1 VRAPANLSGI
11 TISADILTVPQER
24 AHDIPGSI
32 DTNISRGNPMKRIT
46 VVLAALVGLF
56 VLTNSAEASVL
67 RVVVVETNDVAA
79 YMGQLNTLRASL
91 QRLGS
96 KSTVRAWRARFAGP
110 NAGSIVV
117 AVEYADMASFAAEDS
132 MIAKD
137 AEYQATLKSMSQVR
151 KIVSDS
157 LYEELK

>member
-1 VRAPANLSGI
+1 
-11 TISADILTVPQER
+11 
-24 AHDIPGSI
+24 
-32 DTNISRGNPMKRIT
+32 MKRFT
-46 VVLAALVGLF
+46 VMLAAVAGLF
-56 VLTNSAEASVL
+56 VLASSAEANVL

-79 YMGQLNTLRASL
+79 YMGQLNTIRASL

-110 NAGSIVV
+110 NAGSVVV
-117 AVEYADMASFAAEDS
+117 AIEYADMASFAAEDS

-137 AEYQATLKSMSQVR
+137 AEYQATLKSMNQVR

>member
-1 VRAPANLSGI
+1 MKR
-11 TISADILTVPQER
+11 LTVML
-24 AHDIPGSI
+24 
-32 DTNISRGNPMKRIT
+32 T
-46 VVLAALVGLF
+46 ALVGLF
-56 VLTNSAEASVL
+56 VLANAAEANVL
-67 RVVVVETNDVAA
+67 RVVVVETNDVTA

-117 AVEYADMASFAAEDS
+117 AVEYADMASFAAEDA

-137 AEYQATLKSMSQVR
+137 PEYQATLKSMSQVR

>member
-1 VRAPANLSGI
+1 MKR
-11 TISADILTVPQER
+11 LTV
-24 AHDIPGSI
+24 
-32 DTNISRGNPMKRIT
+32 M
-46 VVLAALVGLF
+46 LAALVGLF
-56 VLTNSAEASVL
+56 ALVSSAEATVL
-67 RVVVVETNDVAA
+67 RVVVIETNDVAA
-79 YMGQLNTLRASL
+79 YMGHLNTLKASM
-91 QRLGS
+91 QRIGS

-117 AVEYADMASFAAEDS
+117 AVEYADLATFAADDA

-137 AEYQATLKSMSQVR
+137 AEYQATLKSMSQMR

>member
-1 VRAPANLSGI
+1 MKR
-11 TISADILTVPQER
+11 LTV
-24 AHDIPGSI
+24 
-32 DTNISRGNPMKRIT
+32 M
-46 VVLAALVGLF
+46 LAAVVGLF
-56 VLTNSAEASVL
+56 VLANTADATVL
-67 RVVVVETNDVAA
+67 RVVVVETNDVTA
-79 YMGQLNTLRASL
+79 YMGQLNTLKASM

-117 AVEYADMASFAAEDS
+117 AVEYADMATLAAEDS

-137 AEYQATLKSMSQVR
+137 AEYQATLKSMTQMR

>member
-1 VRAPANLSGI
+1 MKR
-11 TISADILTVPQER
+11 LTV
-24 AHDIPGSI
+24 
-32 DTNISRGNPMKRIT
+32 M
-46 VVLAALVGLF
+46 LAAVVGLF
-56 VLTNSAEASVL
+56 ALASSAEATVL

-79 YMGQLNTLRASL
+79 YMGQVNTLRASM

-96 KSTVRAWRARFAGP
+96 KSTVRVWRARFAGP

-117 AVEYADMASFAAEDS
+117 AVEYADMATFAKEDS
-132 MIAKD
+132 MIASD
-137 AEYQATLKSMSQVR
+137 AQYQATLKTMSQMR

>member
-1 VRAPANLSGI
+1 
-11 TISADILTVPQER
+11 
-24 AHDIPGSI
+24 
-32 DTNISRGNPMKRIT
+32 MKRYT
-46 VVLAALVGLF
+46 VMLAALVGLF
-56 VLTNSAEASVL
+56 VLTNPAEASVL

-79 YMGQLNTLRASL
+79 YMSQLNTLRSSL

-110 NAGSIVV
+110 NAGSVVV
-117 AVEYADMASFAAEDS
+117 AVEYADMATFAAEDS

-137 AEYQATLKSMSQVR
+137 AEYQATLKSMRQLR

>member
-1 VRAPANLSGI
+1 MKR
-11 TISADILTVPQER
+11 LTV
-24 AHDIPGSI
+24 
-32 DTNISRGNPMKRIT
+32 M
-46 VVLAALVGLF
+46 LAAVVGLF
-56 VLTNSAEASVL
+56 VLANTADATVL
-67 RVVVVETNDVAA
+67 RVVVVETNDVTA
-79 YMGQLNTLRASL
+79 YMGQLNTLRASM

-117 AVEYADMASFAAEDS
+117 AVEYADMATFAAEDS

-137 AEYQATLKSMSQVR
+137 TEYQATLKSMSQMR

>member
-1 VRAPANLSGI
+1 
-11 TISADILTVPQER
+11 
-24 AHDIPGSI
+24 
-32 DTNISRGNPMKRIT
+32 MKRFT
-46 VVLAALVGLF
+46 VMLAALAGLF
-56 VLTNSAEASVL
+56 VLANSAEATVL

-79 YMGQLNTLRASL
+79 YMGQLNTLKASL

-96 KSTVRAWRARFAGP
+96 KSTIRAWRARFAGP
-110 NAGSIVV
+110 NAGSVVV

>member
-1 VRAPANLSGI
+1 
-11 TISADILTVPQER
+11 
-24 AHDIPGSI
+24 
-32 DTNISRGNPMKRIT
+32 MKRFT
-46 VVLAALVGLF
+46 VMLAALAGLF
-56 VLTNSAEASVL
+56 VLASSAEATVL
-67 RVVVVETNDVAA
+67 RVVVVETNDVAT
-79 YMGQLNTLRASL
+79 YMGQLNTLKASL

-110 NAGSIVV
+110 NAGSVVV

>member
-1 VRAPANLSGI
+1 
-11 TISADILTVPQER
+11 
-24 AHDIPGSI
+24 
-32 DTNISRGNPMKRIT
+32 MKRLT

-56 VLTNSAEASVL
+56 VLANTAEATVL

-79 YMGQLNTLRASL
+79 YMGQLNTLRANL

-117 AVEYADMASFAAEDS
+117 AVEYADMATFAAEDS
-132 MIAKD
+132 IIAKD
-137 AEYQATLKSMSQVR
+137 AEYQATLKTMSQMR

>member
-1 VRAPANLSGI
+1 M
-11 TISADILTVPQER
+11 LT
-24 AHDIPGSI
+24 
-32 DTNISRGNPMKRIT
+32 
-46 VVLAALVGLF
+46 ALVGLL
-56 VLTNSAEASVL
+56 VLANTADATVL
-67 RVVVVETNDVAA
+67 RVVVVETSDVAA
-79 YMGQLNTLRASL
+79 YMGQLNTLKASM
-91 QRLGS
+91 QRLGI

-117 AVEYADMASFAAEDS
+117 AVEYADMATFAAEDAR
-132 MIAKD
+132 IAND

>member
-1 VRAPANLSGI
+1 MKRWTLLLTALMGFFVLVN
-11 TISADILTVPQER
+11 SAD
-24 AHDIPGSI
+24 
-32 DTNISRGNPMKRIT
+32 
-46 VVLAALVGLF
+46 
-56 VLTNSAEASVL
+56 ASVL
-67 RVVVVETNDVAA
+67 RVVVVETSDVSA
-79 YMGQLNTLRASL
+79 YMGSMNKLRSSL

-117 AVEYADMASFAAEDS
+117 AVEYADMAAFAAEDS
-132 MIAKD
+132 MIRND
-137 AEYQATLKSMSQVR
+137 AEYQSTLKGMDQIR

>member
-1 VRAPANLSGI
+1 MKRLTV
-11 TISADILTVPQER
+11 ILTAVV
-24 AHDIPGSI
+24 G
-32 DTNISRGNPMKRIT
+32 MF
-46 VVLAALVGLF
+46 VLAN
-56 VLTNSAEASVL
+56 TAEATVL

-79 YMGQLNTLRASL
+79 YMGQLNTLKASL

-117 AVEYADMASFAAEDS
+117 AVEYADMATFAAEDS
-132 MIAKD
+132 MIAGD
-137 AEYQATLKSMSQVR
+137 AQYQATLKSMSQMR

>member
-1 VRAPANLSGI
+1 
-11 TISADILTVPQER
+11 
-24 AHDIPGSI
+24 
-32 DTNISRGNPMKRIT
+32 MKRYT
-46 VVLAALVGLF
+46 VMLAALVGLF
-56 VLTNSAEASVL
+56 VLANPAEATVL

-79 YMGQLNTLRASL
+79 YMSQLNTLRSSL

-110 NAGSIVV
+110 NAGSVVV
-117 AVEYADMASFAAEDS
+117 AVEYADMTTFAAEDA

-137 AEYQATLKSMSQVR
+137 AEYQATLKSMSQTR

>member
-1 VRAPANLSGI
+1 MKR
-11 TISADILTVPQER
+11 LTV
-24 AHDIPGSI
+24 
-32 DTNISRGNPMKRIT
+32 M
-46 VVLAALVGLF
+46 LAAVVGLF
-56 VLTNSAEASVL
+56 VLANTADATVL
-67 RVVVVETNDVAA
+67 RVVVVETNDVTA
-79 YMGQLNTLRASL
+79 YMGQLNTLKASM

-117 AVEYADMASFAAEDS
+117 AVEYADMATLAAEDS

-137 AEYQATLKSMSQVR
+137 AEYQATLKSMSQMR

>member
-1 VRAPANLSGI
+1 MKR
-11 TISADILTVPQER
+11 LTV
-24 AHDIPGSI
+24 
-32 DTNISRGNPMKRIT
+32 M
-46 VVLAALVGLF
+46 LAAVVGLF
-56 VLTNSAEASVL
+56 VLANSAEATVL

-79 YMGQLNTLRASL
+79 YMSQLNTIKASM

-117 AVEYADMASFAAEDS
+117 AVEYADMATLAAEDS
-132 MIAKD
+132 MIAND
-137 AEYQATLKSMSQVR
+137 AQYQAALKSMSQLR